1 MNNKISII
9 LYFIISILLFSCSK
23 TKEEKD
29 DIIIFASSSLMNPL
43 IEICTNY
50 KKETGEKIGCSFD
63 SSGRLREQIQ
73 SGNYADLYFSSSLY
87 EMNMLKDMNLLYN
100 DSITNIVKNEIVLVI
115 PKDLNI
121 NINSFYDLTNDY
133 INKIAI
139 GESMTSPIGRYT
151 EETLNNL
158 GIYDIISDKIIF
170 GKDTREVIDLVKND
184 KIECG
189 IVYITEAMLNNDLK
203 IAAENKS
210 HTEIIY
216 SIAVLK
222 KSLKEKEARDFID
235 YLCSEESINILK
247 DYGFGIITYP
257 AF

>member
-121 NINSFYDLTNDY
+121 NINSF
-133 INKIAI
+133 
-139 GESMTSPIGRYT
+139 
-151 EETLNNL
+151 
-158 GIYDIISDKIIF
+158 
-170 GKDTREVIDLVKND
+170 
-184 KIECG
+184 
-189 IVYITEAMLNNDLK
+189 
-203 IAAENKS
+203 
-210 HTEIIY
+210 
-216 SIAVLK
+216 
-222 KSLKEKEARDFID
+222 
-235 YLCSEESINILK
+235 
-247 DYGFGIITYP
+247 
-257 AF
+257 

>member
-1 MNNKISII
+1 MNNKINII

-23 TKEEKD
+23 NKEEKD

-43 IEICTNY
+43 TEICTNY
-50 KKETGEKIGCSFD
+50 EKETGEKIGCSFD

-73 SGNYADLYFSSSLY
+73 SGAYADLYFSSSPY
-87 EMNMLKDMNLLYN
+87 EMNILKDMDLLYN

-115 PKDLNI
+115 PKDSNI

-133 INKIAI
+133 INQVAI
-139 GESMTSPIGRYT
+139 GESITSPIGRYT

-184 KIECG
+184 KIDCG
-189 IVYITEAMLNNDLK
+189 IVYITEAILNSNNDLK

-222 KSLKEKEARDFID
+222 KSLKEKEARGFID
-235 YLCSEESINILK
+235 YLCSEKSINILK
-247 DYGFGIITYP
+247 DYGFGIII
-257 AF
+257 